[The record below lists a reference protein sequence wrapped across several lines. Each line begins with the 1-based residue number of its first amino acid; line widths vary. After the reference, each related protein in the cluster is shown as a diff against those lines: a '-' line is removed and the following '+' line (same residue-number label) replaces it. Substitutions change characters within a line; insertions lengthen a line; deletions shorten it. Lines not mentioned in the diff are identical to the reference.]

1 MMFTG
6 IKCDSEVLNPPWI
19 SILKHM
25 TQMML
30 LMPHYLNRCH
40 KVRGSGW
47 NGKTLFLKHLPGWK
61 LWTFACFFVMLVCER
76 GPGGLINFGIIYFIA
91 RWSRSRYCIWNK
103 RHSVYVSKKAQTIA
117 FVEGNIVSVASRW
130 KASGPNL

>member
-1 MMFTG
+1 MFTG

-19 SILKHM
+19 SILNHT

-47 NGKTLFLKHLPGWK
+47 NGKTLFDWLFQAVAYRQISLLLRRPSGREAYRGDVFYLHSRLLKRAAKMNDDKDDK
-61 LWTFACFFVMLVCER
+61 L
-76 GPGGLINFGIIYFIA
+76 
-91 RWSRSRYCIWNK
+91 K
-103 RHSVYVSKKAQTIA
+103 
-117 FVEGNIVSVASRW
+117 
-130 KASGPNL
+130 